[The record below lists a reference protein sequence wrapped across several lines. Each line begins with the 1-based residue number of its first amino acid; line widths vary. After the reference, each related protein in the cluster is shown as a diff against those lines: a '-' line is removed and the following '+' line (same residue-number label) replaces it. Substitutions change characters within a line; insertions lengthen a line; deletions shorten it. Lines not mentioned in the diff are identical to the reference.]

1 MILTKILEL
10 RQFQERL
17 KKLDLNG
24 TYKAIFNPFTRRVSY
39 GDIKLILTSESVD
52 TAKIFVTQIKIFESY
67 L

>member
-10 RQFQERL
+10 QQFQERL
-17 KKLDLNG
+17 NKSDLNG
-24 TYKAIFNPFTRRVSY
+24 TYKAIFNPFTPRVSY

-52 TAKIFVTQIKIFESY
+52 MAKIFVKQNKIFEFY

>member
-17 KKLDLNG
+17 KKSDLNG
-24 TYKAIFNPFTRRVSY
+24 TYEAIFNPFTPRVSY
-39 GDIKLILTSESVD
+39 GDNKLILTSESVD
-52 TAKIFVTQIKIFESY
+52 TAKIFVKQNKIFESY

>member
-1 MILTKILEL
+1 MILTKILAL

-17 KKLDLNG
+17 KQSDLNG
-24 TYKAIFNPFTRRVSY
+24 TYKAIFNPFTPRVSY

-52 TAKIFVTQIKIFESY
+52 TAKIFVKQNKIFESY

>member
-10 RQFQERL
+10 RQFQGRL
-17 KKLDLNG
+17 NKSDLNG
-24 TYKAIFNPFTRRVSY
+24 TYKAIFNPFTPRASY

-52 TAKIFVTQIKIFESY
+52 MAKIFVKQNKIFEFY